1 MAKQFELEKQMNSL
15 DTIIEKLES
24 DELPLE
30 SQLLEYEKGMKIIK
44 ECRDYI
50 EKTEQKIIDLS
61 K

>member
-1 MAKQFELEKQMNSL
+1 MSKKFELEKQMNSL
-15 DTIIEKLES
+15 DSIITNLES
-24 DELPLE
+24 DELTLE
-30 SQLLEYEKGMKIIK
+30 KQLLEYENGMKIIK

>member
-1 MAKQFELEKQMNSL
+1 MTKKVELEKQMVTL
-15 DTIIEKLES
+15 DSIIMKFES
-24 DELPLE
+24 DDLPLE
-30 SQLLEYEKGMKIIK
+30 SQLLEYENGMKIIK

>member
-1 MAKQFELEKQMNSL
+1 MSEKFELEKQMNSL
-15 DTIIEKLES
+15 DSIITNLES
-24 DELPLE
+24 DDLTLE
-30 SQLLEYEKGMKIIK
+30 NQLLEYEKGMKIIK

>member
-1 MAKQFELEKQMNSL
+1 MTKKFELEKQMVTL
-15 DTIIEKLES
+15 DSIIMKLES
-24 DELPLE
+24 DDLPLE
-30 SQLLEYEKGMKIIK
+30 SQLLEYENGMKIIK

>member
-1 MAKQFELEKQMNSL
+1 MSAKFELEKQMNSL
-15 DTIIEKLES
+15 DSIITNLES
-24 DELPLE
+24 DDLTLE
-30 SQLLEYEKGMKIIK
+30 NQLLEYEKGMKIIK

>member
-30 SQLLEYEKGMKIIK
+30 SQLLEYENGMKIIK

>member
-1 MAKQFELEKQMNSL
+1 MSAKFELEKQMNSL
-15 DTIIEKLES
+15 DSIISNLES
-24 DELPLE
+24 DDLTLE
-30 SQLLEYEKGMKIIK
+30 NQLLEYEKGMKIIK

>member
-1 MAKQFELEKQMNSL
+1 MSKKFELEKQMNTL
-15 DTIIEKLES
+15 DTIITNLES
-24 DELPLE
+24 DELTLE

>member
-44 ECRDYI
+44 VCRDYI